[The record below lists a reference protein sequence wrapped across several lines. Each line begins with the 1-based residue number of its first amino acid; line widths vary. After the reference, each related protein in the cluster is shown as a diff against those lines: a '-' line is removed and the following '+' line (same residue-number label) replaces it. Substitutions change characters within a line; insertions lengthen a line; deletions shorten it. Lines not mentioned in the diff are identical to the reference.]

1 MLLELPN
8 IATIQ
13 DSRVVEE
20 FYIWKHN
27 FHFSTPLLIPYLMDL
42 GFVVERD
49 ETTMF
54 DIRLLLRKEREAIP
68 FRAFDF
74 AVQPTRDWIATY
86 QENMERNRAALPKI
100 VDRLHKLMRTKSVAF
115 WGAGRI
121 FDALVRFGHLDPW
134 AVDCLVD
141 GLLQGVVSEVHEIP
155 VRSPSDLEAFRP
167 DVIVVL
173 GRTSS
178 DELVAR
184 AGHYAPEVL
193 VFNDLLDDAL

>member
-1 MLLELPN
+1 MASPK
-8 IATIQ
+8 
-13 DSRVVEE
+13 SPG
-20 FYIWKHN
+20 
-27 FHFSTPLLIPYLMDL
+27 TPRM
-42 GFVVERD
+42 
-49 ETTMF
+49 
-54 DIRLLLRKEREAIP
+54 IRSP
-68 FRAFDF
+68 
-74 AVQPTRDWIATY
+74 
-86 QENMERNRAALPKI
+86 
-100 VDRLHKLMRTKSVAF
+100 KSVAF